1 MKICK
6 VIGCTAI
13 SCGLGFCNK
22 HYLRFKKYGD
32 PSITKYQEF
41 CNQPGCNNKHSRW
54 GLCDKHAMRVEK
66 NGVPDLLPRSKI
78 CNEPNCS
85 EDAFRNKKCNLHWNE
100 QFGSRSKC
108 DLCLKT
114 FVRPKHKQNERDK
127 LGSGLSFCS
136 ISCRNDYADE
146 FGMSPKTN
154 LEWCSWCHR
163 PYTKSKSLGIV
174 TKLPFCSLKCMRVY
188 QTNVGWYKAH
198 NKDDP
203 LPPEQKQQCIE
214 NLAKW
219 RKLHEPCRSESVQ
232 KCLIPSSK
240 CSKGRVHYQ
249 KTRLKLRKA
258 RGDRIYTVK
267 NMVNTSIERK
277 IFSMLAVNQIPFI
290 GGAEEI
296 WNDNKQKWKTKLKQK
311 KFEMKEARS
320 HKVDAFIEPNIVL
333 EADGWAHE
341 LYQHVR
347 DCDVNENL
355 IEQNQKIFRFTEEMI
370 HQNPQ
375 EVFHKI
381 LIAIKEHAPKLFEQK
396 NLSKVLTFNF
406 EKYGYPI

>member
-1 MKICK
+1 
-6 VIGCTAI
+6 
-13 SCGLGFCNK
+13 
-22 HYLRFKKYGD
+22 
-32 PSITKYQEF
+32 
-41 CNQPGCNNKHSRW
+41 SRW
-54 GLCDKHAMRVEK
+54 GLCSTHAARVK
-66 NGVPDLLPRSKI
+66 NTGVPDLLPPSNI
-78 CNEPNCS
+78 CNESDCS
-85 EDAFRNKKCNLHWNE
+85 QDVFRNKKCNLHWTE

-108 DLCLKT
+108 DYCLKT
-114 FVRPKHKQNERDK
+114 FVRPKHQQNERDK

-311 KFEMKEARS
+311 KFEMREGRS

-341 LYQHVR
+341 LYQHDR

-355 IEQNQKIFRFTEEMI
+355 IEQNQKIFRFSEEMI